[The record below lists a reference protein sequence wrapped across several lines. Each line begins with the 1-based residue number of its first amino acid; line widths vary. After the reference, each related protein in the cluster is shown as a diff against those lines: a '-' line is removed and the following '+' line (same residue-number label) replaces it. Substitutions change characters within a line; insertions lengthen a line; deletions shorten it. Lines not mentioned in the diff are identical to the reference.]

1 MSFSCYTAAAERYN
15 VINLVNAFADDLF
28 IVRKYV
34 ILLLFYRNLQE
45 EKSWKISSS
54 FDIAKKN
61 LLECSDHIRRLKT
74 KKKQQNANI

>member
-45 EKSWKISSS
+45 EKS
-54 FDIAKKN
+54 
-61 LLECSDHIRRLKT
+61 
-74 KKKQQNANI
+74 